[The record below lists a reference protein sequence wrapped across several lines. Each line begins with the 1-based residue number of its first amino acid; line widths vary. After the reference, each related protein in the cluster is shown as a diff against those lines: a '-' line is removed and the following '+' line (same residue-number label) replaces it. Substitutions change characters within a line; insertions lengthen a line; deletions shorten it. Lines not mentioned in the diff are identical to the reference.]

1 MRIHCTTTF
10 LDGVTRF
17 EKDDICTVSDEDGAR
32 FVENGWATAHGDA
45 EQPSDAQQ
53 PDTTL
58 AIHNVTQ
65 RTTTE
70 VSNG

>member
-1 MRIHCTTTF
+1 MRIMCTTTF

-32 FVENGWATAHGDA
+32 FVENGWATAEGGA
-45 EQPSDAQQ
+45 AGEPATGE
-53 PDTTL
+53 TTL

>member
-1 MRIHCTTTF
+1 VRIHCTTTF

-32 FVENGWATAHGDA
+32 FVENGWATAHGEAD
-45 EQPSDAQQ
+45 QPSDAQQ
-53 PDTTL
+53 HTTL